1 MNLGIIS
8 RGPLLYSTRRLV
20 ESAAALGHAASVVDP
35 MASILRVSNGTSTVV
50 HRGESLP
57 PFDAVI
63 PRIGPSATSHG
74 LALIRQLELTGA
86 YCVNGSDAVA
96 RGRDKL
102 RCLQALSAEGLPVP
116 RTAFA
121 SRSANVE
128 ELIELVGGPPVV
140 IKLLNSSQGIGVML
154 AETAQIA
161 HSVLESFLCLGQS
174 VLVQEFVREAN
185 GRDLRALVVGDEV
198 VAAIRRQ
205 AADGDFRANI
215 HRGGTSEPLKL
226 DRDLRSVARQ
236 AARTIGLEVAG
247 VDMIESHSGPL
258 ILELNVSPGLEGVET
273 VTGVDVASR
282 ITNLATERA
291 HRAAR

>member
-1 MNLGIIS
+1 M
-8 RGPLLYSTRRLV
+8 
-20 ESAAALGHAASVVDP
+20 
-35 MASILRVSNGTSTVV
+35 
-50 HRGESLP
+50 
-57 PFDAVI
+57 
-63 PRIGPSATSHG
+63 
-74 LALIRQLELTGA
+74 
-86 YCVNGSDAVA
+86 
-96 RGRDKL
+96 
-102 RCLQALSAEGLPVP
+102 
-116 RTAFA
+116 
-121 SRSANVE
+121 
-128 ELIELVGGPPVV
+128 
-140 IKLLNSSQGIGVML
+140 
-154 AETAQIA
+154 
-161 HSVLESFLCLGQS
+161 
-174 VLVQEFVREAN
+174 QEFVREAN

-236 AARTIGLEVAG
+236 AARTIGLDVAG

-282 ITNLATERA
+282 ITDLATERA